1 MIQPGLEVNIG
12 TVNPT
17 VNVNLGSNPRDNG
30 NLNFSDVVGLANSI
44 SEAKDNIEDYF
55 GASLPSFTKST
66 QISSTVY
73 IQNACMH
80 EDILPDV
87 LQCAQ
92 QLYISWILS
101 AVNLNAVIGTSR
113 TKVRDALKV
122 VATEDWFN
130 NLIKEHVD
138 TKDIVSGIENF
149 GMFAD
154 NSQSYNK
161 HLTVKTGTNSEL
173 TKTMNKSLDLPVS
186 RVIELKLN
194 GDSDKTYI
202 INALV
207 NLYPQFIPEEVLREY
222 VKLGR
227 KASLAERWF
236 KVRTGEYQFWKDFIF
251 EIGDAERR
259 ASAIKKDSTGLL
271 RNMIDKQQSNFSK
284 WISKVFFNSTR
295 ALSAGSAPSGFG
307 SRQNVANSILVF
319 SKPDFERWTKEANIN
334 FKMEN
339 DRNAF
344 MFKTMSM
351 MVIVIDSDFQM
362 VEMYYHGIRNKGE
375 FTFKQIQSQSKTEK
389 YDLAYLMKAF
399 STVNSPKF

>member
-30 NLNFSDVVGLANSI
+30 DINFSDVVNLANNI
-44 SEAKDNIEDYF
+44 NKDIDNVRDTF

-73 IQNACMH
+73 IQNSCMH

-101 AVNLNAVIGTSR
+101 AVNLNAVIGSSR

-122 VATEDWFN
+122 VATEDWFSD
-130 NLIKEHVD
+130 LQKEHIN
-138 TKDIVSGIENF
+138 TTDIASGIEHF
-149 GMFAD
+149 GMF
-154 NSQSYNK
+154 NEVSK
-161 HLTVKTGTNSEL
+161 HLTVSSGSNSEL
-173 TKTMNKSLDLPVS
+173 KKTMNKSLDLPVS

-194 GDSDKTYI
+194 GDNDKTYI

-207 NLYPQFIPEEVLREY
+207 NLYPQFIPEDVLREY

-236 KVRTGEYQFWKDFIF
+236 KVRTGEYKFWKDFIF
-251 EIGDAERR
+251 EIGDAEKR
-259 ASAIKKDSTGLL
+259 AKAIKQDSTGLL
-271 RNMIDKQQSNFSK
+271 KGMIDRQQSNFSK
-284 WISKVFFNSTR
+284 WITKIFFNSTR
-295 ALSAGSAPSGFG
+295 AVLSGPNPTGYGSS
-307 SRQNVANSILVF
+307 QNIANSILVF
-319 SKPDFERWTKEANIN
+319 SKHDFDRWTKEANIN

-339 DRNAF
+339 DRNSF